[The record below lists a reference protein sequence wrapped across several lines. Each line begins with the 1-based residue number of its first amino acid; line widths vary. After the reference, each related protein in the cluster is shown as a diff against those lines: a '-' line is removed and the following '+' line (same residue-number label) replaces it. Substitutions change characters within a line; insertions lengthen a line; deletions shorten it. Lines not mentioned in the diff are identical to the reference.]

1 MNNKTMKNSYVKN
14 QFDGYSGNKYMKHM
28 QYKKLQT
35 SGEGYKDN
43 KNYENYNYEYQN
55 PKYYQGGVDPS
66 GSVYVNSNYNIA
78 AEDPGLS
85 WVL

>member
-1 MNNKTMKNSYVKN
+1 MKNSYVKN

-28 QYKKLQT
+28 QYKKPHKRMQT
-35 SGEGYKDN
+35 TGEGYKIN
-43 KNYENYNYEYQN
+43 KEEYGYNYEYQN

>member
-1 MNNKTMKNSYVKN
+1 MRNSYVKN
-14 QFDGYSGNKYMKHM
+14 QFDGYSGNKYMKNM
-28 QYKKLQT
+28 QYKKPHKRIQT
-35 SGEGYKDN
+35 TSEGYTED
-43 KNYENYNYEYQN
+43 YGYNYEYQN

-85 WVL
+85 WIL

>member
-1 MNNKTMKNSYVKN
+1 MKNSYVKN
-14 QFDGYSGNKYMKHM
+14 EMDGYSGNKYMKNM
-28 QYKKLQT
+28 QYKKPHKRAQT
-35 SGEGYKDN
+35 SSEGYGN
-43 KNYENYNYEYQN
+43 NYNDNYNYEYQN

-78 AEDPGLS
+78 EEDPGIS